1 MKRHY
6 STRYF
11 LKQAFTSLWRNGVMS
26 VASVAVL
33 MSCLVV
39 LGCFALL
46 VVNIEINLENVA
58 KLNEIMVFCDR
69 DLSDEE
75 VASVGKEIKSLD
87 YVESCTRITKE
98 QALENLKEQSP
109 DHAEVYNDFSGDENP
124 LCESFEVIYKGTDE
138 TAVYNLESQL
148 RNIDGVSKINSVYQ
162 TAKTIDKFKNG
173 TMLVC
178 IWFLIILF
186 VVSVFVIINTIKL
199 AVHARSYEISVMR
212 YIGATNGFIT
222 TPFVFEGIIIGVFA
236 SIIAFGIDTYIYLY
250 IEKTAMADIAIVELL
265 PYSSIAWVMAAG
277 FLFVGIL
284 TGIIGSIASVRK
296 NLKS

>member
-1 MKRHY
+1 MRKHY

-11 LKQAFTSLWRNGVMS
+11 LRQAFTSLWRNGVMS
-26 VASVAVL
+26 VASIAVL

-46 VVNIEINLENVA
+46 VVNIDINLDNVA
-58 KLNEIMVFCDR
+58 KLNEIWVFCDR
-69 DLSDEE
+69 ELSDEE
-75 VASVGKEIKSLD
+75 VTKIGREIKSLE
-87 YVESCTRITKE
+87 YVESCKRITKDE
-98 QALENLKEQSP
+98 SLQNLKKQSP
-109 DHAEVYNDFSGDENP
+109 DHAEVYDDFSDENNP

-138 TAVYNLESQL
+138 TEVYNLESQL
-148 RNIDGVSKINSVYQ
+148 RNIKGVTKINSVYQ

-236 SIIAFGIDTYIYLY
+236 SIIAFGIDTYIYIYL
-250 IEKTAMADIAIVELL
+250 EKTAMAEIAIIELL
-265 PYSSIAWVMAAG
+265 PYVKAAPFMAVG
-277 FLFVGIL
+277 FLIVGIL